1 MSTSDEL
8 LFENEQPRNRD
19 SDGDGVT
26 DAQEALDGTDAND
39 ARDSVRH
46 DAPTV
51 GPLGGDPRDGM
62 VATNLDALVTI
73 DVTANAPVGL
83 DVDQALPVG
92 LDGQAIPTQHH
103 YGNADADQMMGTHV
117 DENSPLN
124 MQRSPLGTSTAI
136 PGVTP
141 PSGVELGNRA
151 PHTSL
156 VSDELPEYEE
166 PPDSGGGIIEWVKD
180 LFTPEPK
187 WDPGPLKE
195 FVPPKE
201 PAPPHVPLPPQRGP
215 KMGYVNPDAE
225 GGGAVG
231 EGDVERALTLAGADT
246 DFVRG
251 AGTPNIEDDAPPPL
265 PRELVTDRN
274 PDGDGSEID
283 TSTVVATPP
292 GGFFT
297 DGVNPDAGFGTGL
310 APSTGGAGA
319 GDGDSG
325 DGRQSASYSATA
337 SDADAAPNDTT
348 SGTSPDGGRSSG
360 IFTVAAEAPRHVDS
374 DGDGVSDAQERFE
387 GTDPNNAD
395 DFIRGDV
402 STAGPTTAD
411 PRGDVDGPSVRP
423 DAPVDVLA
431 NIPAGLSVDQAL
443 PVGLDGAAIPTRHT
457 YGNDDA
463 DQLLAGRVDENS
475 PLNMDR
481 SPFATTE
488 THHDGDLLHTAP
500 PGVELNF
507 NAPNNSLVAD
517 TDGGTKETPEEKYK
531 RESGFPKY
539 DNAEDIVKNR
549 ESNKAVKEA
558 EEWAKKTA
566 PKSMSDPDADGG
578 GTYVPTAEEVEHA
591 VTIAGADTDF
601 VRGYGGT
608 PQIEGDAPP
617 KGGSL
622 VTDPSPDGD
631 QTAVDT
637 STVVAVPPGGFF
649 TDGVNPDAGFGTG
662 LAPSTGGG
670 AGGDE
675 GGGRQ
680 GTDYGATAT
689 ESTAGVTEPGTISV
703 VGADTGGGG
712 IHSVSDITGL
722 SSGVPTV
729 ESIDGSAGR
738 ELAESSGDVATPIGI
753 IIPDIDRPLAAE
765 ATVPLETPIG
775 IIIPDVGRSLAATG
789 ALEALDAPV
798 PLDPVAAAMAP
809 RSELAVEVPTESFE
823 GLTVDDSLAVPDEVD
838 LDDGF

>member
-51 GPLGGDPRDGM
+51 GPVGGDPRDGM
-62 VATNLDALVTI
+62 IATNLDALVTI
-73 DVTANAPVGL
+73 DVTANTPVGL

-124 MQRSPLGTSTAI
+124 MQRSPLGTSTTV

-141 PSGVELGNRA
+141 PPGVPLGTRA
-151 PHTSL
+151 PNASL

-166 PPDSGGGIIEWVKD
+166 PPDSGGGIIDWVKD

-215 KMGYVNPDAE
+215 KMGYVDPDAA
-225 GGGAVG
+225 GGGTVD

-337 SDADAAPNDTT
+337 ADDDTAPNDTT
-348 SGTSPDGGRSSG
+348 PNDTTAGTSPAGGRSSG
-360 IFTVAAEAPRHVDS
+360 IFTVAAEAPRHLDS

-402 STAGPTTAD
+402 PTAGPTTAD
-411 PRGDVDGPSVRP
+411 PRGDVDGPTLRP

-431 NIPAGLSVDQAL
+431 NIPAGLSAEQVL

-457 YGNDDA
+457 YGNADA

-481 SPFATTE
+481 SPFATTA
-488 THHDGDLLHTAP
+488 THHDGDVLSAPP

-507 NAPNNSLVAD
+507 NAPNNSLVSEP
-517 TDGGTKETPEEKYK
+517 DGGTKETPEEKYK

-549 ESNKAVKEA
+549 DSNKAQKEA
-558 EEWAKKTA
+558 DDWAKKTA
-566 PKSMSDPDADGG
+566 PKTMSDPDAGGG
-578 GTYVPTAEEVEHA
+578 GTYVPTAGEVEHA
-591 VTIAGADTDF
+591 VTLAGADTDF

-617 KGGSL
+617 QRGSL

-631 QTAVDT
+631 ETAVDT

-649 TDGVNPDAGFGTG
+649 TDGVNPDAGFGTD

-670 AGGDE
+670 TGGDD

-680 GTDYGATAT
+680 GTAYGATAADA
-689 ESTAGVTEPGTISV
+689 SS
-703 VGADTGGGG
+703 ADTGTITVVESGATGGG
-712 IHSVSDITGL
+712 IHSVNDITGL
-722 SSGVPTV
+722 SSGGPAIEATD
-729 ESIDGSAGR
+729 EGAAREFAGSSDG
-738 ELAESSGDVATPIGI
+738 LAEPIGI
-753 IIPDIDRPLAAE
+753 IIPETDQPIAE
-765 ATVPLETPIG
+765 MV
-775 IIIPDVGRSLAATG
+775 
-789 ALEALDAPV
+789 APE
-798 PLDPVAAAMAP
+798 PLDPVAAAMSSAH
-809 RSELAVEVPTESFE
+809 ELAVAAPTESFE
-823 GLTVDDSLAVPDEVD
+823 GLAIDDSIAVPDEAD

>member
-51 GPLGGDPRDGM
+51 GPVGGDPRDGM

-73 DVTANAPVGL
+73 DVTANTPVGL

-151 PHTSL
+151 PNTSL

-215 KMGYVNPDAE
+215 KMGYVDPDAA
-225 GGGAVG
+225 GGGTVD

-337 SDADAAPNDTT
+337 SDADADTAPNDTT

-402 STAGPTTAD
+402 PTAGPTTAD
-411 PRGDVDGPSVRP
+411 PRGDVDGPTVRP

-431 NIPAGLSVDQAL
+431 NIPVGLSAEQVL

-457 YGNDDA
+457 YGNADA

-507 NAPNNSLVAD
+507 NAPNNSLFAD

-549 ESNKAVKEA
+549 ESNKAQKEA
-558 EEWAKKTA
+558 EDWAKKTA
-566 PKSMSDPDADGG
+566 PKTMSDPDAGGG

-591 VTIAGADTDF
+591 VTLAGADTDF

-637 STVVAVPPGGFF
+637 STVVPVPPGGFF

-662 LAPSTGGG
+662 LAPSTGG
-670 AGGDE
+670 DD

-680 GTDYGATAT
+680 GTDYGATAA
-689 ESTAGVTEPGTISV
+689 EASTADIGSISV
-703 VGADTGGGG
+703 VESGATGGG
-712 IHSVSDITGL
+712 IHSVNDITGV
-722 SSGVPTV
+722 SSGGTAIEAPDEGAV
-729 ESIDGSAGR
+729 R
-738 ELAESSGDVATPIGI
+738 ELAGSTESLAEPFGI
-753 IIPDIDRPLAAE
+753 IIPETDRPITEME
-765 ATVPLETPIG
+765 APE
-775 IIIPDVGRSLAATG
+775 
-789 ALEALDAPV
+789 
-798 PLDPVAAAMAP
+798 PLDPVAAAMSSAH
-809 RSELAVEVPTESFE
+809 ELAVAAPTESFD
-823 GLTVDDSLAVPDEVD
+823 GLAIDDSIAVPDEAD